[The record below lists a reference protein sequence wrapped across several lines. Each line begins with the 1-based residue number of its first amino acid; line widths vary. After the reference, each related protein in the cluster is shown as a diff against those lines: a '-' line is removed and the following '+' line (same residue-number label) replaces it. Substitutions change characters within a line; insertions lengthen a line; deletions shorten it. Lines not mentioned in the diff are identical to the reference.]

1 MNSKKSIIN
10 IISSNFL
17 NLRPYSWIDIILLGF
32 LAKFYATKT
41 IEFVF
46 NDIFVVAGLVSLWF
60 FFNLILEA
68 KHDYEYRQKA
78 SVSSALFFL
87 FIAFLIGFF
96 INPISI
102 VFIIISTILVFTYLK
117 KKDSVFFGVMSAV
130 VRGLIQFS
138 YFLFAVYF
146 VGLEINFDLLIVSL
160 VIFVLYFCRAII
172 GDVRDYKHNAK
183 SGKITIPVAL
193 GCKKSR
199 KVVSVLLILSSAI
212 MIMHFNS
219 VLIALPLLLYSFV
232 VLFYRNGFVLHQ
244 LKIVTT
250 SFFLINLILFLTGG
264 NLVFMNLIY
273 LGLFLN
279 HIFYP
284 LLIRKS
290 NPLFVQ

>member
-102 VFIIISTILVFTYLK
+102 VFIIIFNYPCVYLSK
-117 KKDSVFFGVMSAV
+117 EK
-130 VRGLIQFS
+130 R
-138 YFLFAVYF
+138 
-146 VGLEINFDLLIVSL
+146 
-160 VIFVLYFCRAII
+160 
-172 GDVRDYKHNAK
+172 
-183 SGKITIPVAL
+183 
-193 GCKKSR
+193 
-199 KVVSVLLILSSAI
+199 
-212 MIMHFNS
+212 
-219 VLIALPLLLYSFV
+219 
-232 VLFYRNGFVLHQ
+232 
-244 LKIVTT
+244 
-250 SFFLINLILFLTGG
+250 
-264 NLVFMNLIY
+264 
-273 LGLFLN
+273 
-279 HIFYP
+279 
-284 LLIRKS
+284 
-290 NPLFVQ
+290 